1 MLNSIQVIPETYEF
15 PTFYNLKG
23 DISRKNSER
32 NQKINT
38 KGTPSKPLNNTTE
51 EEYDESNKAANDLV
65 S

>member
-1 MLNSIQVIPETYEF
+1 MF
-15 PTFYNLKG
+15 KKG

-51 EEYDESNKAANDLV
+51 ELYDEANKATNDLV
-65 S
+65 SLENQYKYNTEHVIRT